1 MYFSVHGFNQIEVAK
16 INDELG
22 LEVKLKR
29 NPDWKPNTDDIKLSN
44 GETRKRADIKLP
56 KIGNDELLILRWFAN
71 FFPSDKMIKY
81 SINDEIYGV
90 VKYQAILDDY
100 PILDINKESIKRIF
114 DNLVDFKILKHE
126 TVKKFSGTYAVYATG
141 ENYNRLIE
149 KSANVKNNDCTVVK
163 NNDCTVVKNNDCTVV
178 KNNETKYNN
187 TINYNTNNKNT
198 TLDEFNNSLENK
210 TNTSKK
216 TFVNDYQKNLEN
228 EREQKNKS
236 KRVQRITKDMKF
248 ENEILNYTTNLDVV
262 NKLKDYLEFRKQENL
277 TMKNWQL
284 ILTNFFKK
292 FGDKTTSQQLE
303 QIDYCFRK
311 SYRDLDYENNFSGN
325 IKISYGSYDEKYK
338 PRCPDNCAD
347 HDTSDQPRWKDMTP
361 EALEEYKEKNWS
373 KKVY

>member
-16 INDELG
+16 INEELG

-29 NPDWKPNTDDIKLSN
+29 NPNWKPNTNDIELSSGN
-44 GETRKRADIKLP
+44 TRKRADIKFP
-56 KIGNDELLILRWFAN
+56 KIGNNELLILRCFVN
-71 FFPSDKMIKY
+71 FFPNDKMIKY
-81 SINDEIYGV
+81 NINGEIYGV

-100 PILDINKESIKRIF
+100 PILDINKESVKRIF

-126 TVKKFSGTYAVYATG
+126 TVKKLGGTYAVYKTG
-141 ENYNRLIE
+141 ENYNKLIE
-149 KSANVKNNDCTVVK
+149 KATDVKNNDCTDVK
-163 NNDCTVVKNNDCTVV
+163 NNDCTDVKNNDCTDV
-178 KNNETKYNN
+178 KNNETKYYN

-198 TLDEFNNSLENK
+198 TLDEFNNSSENK
-210 TNTSKK
+210 INTSKK
-216 TFVNDYQKNLEN
+216 TYVNDYQKKLEN
-228 EREQKNKS
+228 EKEQKNKS

-248 ENEILNYTTNLDVV
+248 ENEILNYTTNIDVV

-292 FGDKTTSQQLE
+292 FGDKSTSQQLE

-325 IKISYGSYDEKYK
+325 IKTSYSSNKYQ
-338 PRCPDNCAD
+338 DNCAT
-347 HDTSDQPRWKDMTP
+347 HDTSDAPKFNEMTK
-361 EALEEYKEKNWS
+361 EEKEKWMNENLA
-373 KKVY
+373 KDENGNFLVF